1 MTASSSVRPSTAI
14 ADPNNPSNVL
24 VPSFTNTQT
33 VTPSASTTYSPV
45 LLGLV
50 PASNGNI
57 NLMLEKATA
66 PVVVKATA
74 GTPITGFRILQVRS
88 TNTTV
93 SNIVGLT

>member
-1 MTASSSVRPSTAI
+1 MTASASVHASTAI
-14 ADPNNPSNVL
+14 ADPNNPNNVL
-24 VPSFTNTQT
+24 VPAFSNTAS
-33 VTPSASTTYSPV
+33 VTPSAVTTYSPV

-50 PASNGNI
+50 PASNGNV
-57 NLMLEKATA
+57 NLMLENATL

-93 SNIVGLT
+93 TNIVGLK